1 MSIGLKIGAAQ
12 RPHDDL
18 PELRQALAGAALE
31 VVEALLGG
39 PPCERRGSSARWDG
53 RAFSLV
59 IAGTKRGLWR
69 DHKSG
74 TGGDLLALIQRE
86 TGRDFLGAVAWAR
99 DFLGG
104 AWRDDPERR
113 RRRETEDRKAKAED
127 DRRRLELDR
136 LLRGLRPITGTPA
149 ETYLA
154 GRGLT
159 ATAWPAAVRWSPE
172 ARALVFVVT
181 DAGGEPVAIQRVMLG
196 ADGRPLLDDAGKKR
210 KLSLGPVTAGAVR
223 LPGDPA
229 GPLVLAEGG
238 ETALAIW
245 LATGFETWALLGV
258 VRPRIDLETV
268 PRDRLLVIAA
278 DDDAEFPLAPSQK
291 AITDTLRAVRQDGR
305 RAVPIWPRA
314 TRRHDK
320 GDFADLLLEAGPE
333 AVRRRFAEALD
344 TQGRTHVR
352 NGLPVAEARRKL
364 AELTSST
371 VAGLLAAPWDRDD
384 ETAPPPAALIAAS
397 LGLGK
402 TETALA
408 EALLLIGAGRG
419 PVVISTPTHK
429 LNAELVQ
436 RARDLAARMGNVA
449 GLTRIEMHLGREA
462 IDPAGDGEARMCFD
476 LEAVREV
483 QEAGLD
489 AQGHVCERRE
499 GRTVV
504 ARCPHFGSCAYQAQR
519 QRQADLILVSHAAL
533 GHTRPSEIGDPT
545 LLVIDERPTDAL
557 LRGVDGR
564 WIVLGD
570 ADLAPVPG
578 NRSGLRAAA
587 WEADRRELVE
597 ARRKLADLAARAPLG
612 GLRRADLEAVGIDA
626 EMARKAAGQTLAL
639 VAGDDELMPGMDPA
653 RRREILQRLAGNRQ
667 RLREGT
673 LWREVAAFLERP
685 DQAPEA
691 GRILR
696 VEARADDG
704 AAFLAWRIVRLAP
717 IAKGWRAPTLL
728 LDATARP
735 EDRPV
740 LRATFPGLR
749 DDLGGEVIA
758 ATPHLRVTVIT
769 GRKVSKAAL
778 GASPKLHRELAAWT
792 AAKLRELDA
801 RTHVGAEPGR
811 ALLIGNA
818 ALEAKLEADGLRL
831 PRVDHGHFN
840 ALRGRDA
847 WRDCRLAVIAGR
859 TAPPPQAVELIAG
872 AISGRACEV
881 RVEAGAWYAR
891 ETAPLVIGGEVVGE
905 TPRDRHPDPLAEA
918 IRWQACEAELLQA
931 AGRLRAVGRNADR
944 PADLALIG
952 CPLPDGLEV
961 DAVEAWQAP
970 GPVET
975 MLALGGVAPLS
986 APAAAAC
993 FPEIFPSA
1001 DAAEA
1006 ALARA
1011 GGSRHSLMEALSKEM
1026 SGTSPPRGATAY
1038 RYRQAGPGRRPVLAL
1053 VDPAACPDPRAWL
1066 AARLGPLA
1074 LFELLHPSAP
1084 VEAATAACGTAAGP
1098 VVVEVPVAW
1107 IVAASP
1113 VPAIGRAR
1121 VEAVA
1126 SSLVPSPADRIELPQ
1141 DVADR
1146 LRLGIEHHAAILPAT
1161 VRAHRAAILPAAPH
1175 LLTIR
1180 CGRARKGAEGRGPFT
1195 CRPCSPG
1202 AGQVPVGT
1210 LSGLQR
1216 RGPERRPTTP

>member
-1 MSIGLKIGAAQ
+1 
-12 RPHDDL
+12 
-18 PELRQALAGAALE
+18 
-31 VVEALLGG
+31 
-39 PPCERRGSSARWDG
+39 
-53 RAFSLV
+53 
-59 IAGTKRGLWR
+59 
-69 DHKSG
+69 
-74 TGGDLLALIQRE
+74 LLALIQRE
-86 TGRDFLGAVAWAR
+86 TGRDFAGAVAWAR

-104 AWRDDPERR
+104 TWRDDPERL
-113 RRRETEDRKAKAED
+113 RRREREDRKAKAED

-136 LLRGLRPITGTPA
+136 LLRSLRPISGTPA
-149 ETYLA
+149 EAYLA
-154 GRGLT
+154 SRGLT

-172 ARALVFVVT
+172 ARALAFVVT
-181 DAGGEPVAIQRVMLG
+181 DAGGEPVAIQRVLLD
-196 ADGRPLLDDAGKKR
+196 ADGRPLLDADGKKR

-245 LATGFETWALLGV
+245 MATGFETWALLGV
-258 VRPRIDLETV
+258 MRRTLDLEAV

-278 DDDAEFPLAPSQK
+278 DDDAEFPLAPSQR
-291 AITDTLRAVRQDGR
+291 AVADTLRAWRQAMR
-305 RAVPIWPRA
+305 RAVAIWPRA
-314 TRRHDK
+314 TRQHDK
-320 GDFADLLLEAGPE
+320 GDFADVLLAAGPE

-352 NGLPVAEARRKL
+352 NGLPLTEARAKL
-364 AELTSST
+364 GELTAST
-371 VAGLLAAPWDRDD
+371 IAGLRAAPWDRDD

-402 TETALA
+402 SEAAIA

-419 PVVISTPTHK
+419 PVVIATPTHR
-429 LNAELVQ
+429 LNGELVQ
-436 RARDLAARMGNVA
+436 RARDMAAKLGVSARV
-449 GLTRIEMHLGREA
+449 EMRLGREA
-462 IDPAGDGEARMCFD
+462 IDPAGDGEARMCLD

-483 QEAGLD
+483 QEAGLKV
-489 AQGHVCERRE
+489 QETVCELKE
-499 GRTVV
+499 GSAVV
-504 ARCPHFGSCAYQAQR
+504 ARCPHFDRCAYQAQR
-519 QRQADLILVSHAAL
+519 RRQADLILVSHAAL
-533 GHTRPSEIGDPT
+533 GHERPAEIGDPV
-545 LLVIDERPTDAL
+545 LLIIDERPTGAL
-557 LRGVDGR
+557 LRGINGR

-570 ADLAPVPG
+570 ADLVPVPG
-578 NRSGLRAAA
+578 GRSGPKATI
-587 WEADRRELVE
+587 WEVDRRELVE
-597 ARRKLADLAARAPLG
+597 ARRKLADFATRAPLG
-612 GLRRADLEAVGIDA
+612 GLLRSDLETAGINA
-626 EMARKAAGQTLAL
+626 ELARKAGGQALAL
-639 VAGDDELMPGMDPA
+639 VAGDAELVPGMDPD
-653 RRREILQRLAGNRQ
+653 RRREILGRLAGNRQ
-667 RLREGT
+667 RRREGT

-685 DQAPEA
+685 DQAPES

-696 VEARADDG
+696 VEARAEDG
-704 AAFLAWRIVRLAP
+704 ATFMAWRIVRLAP

-749 DDLGGEVIA
+749 DDLGGEVIG
-758 ATPHLRVTVIT
+758 ATPHLRVSVIT

-778 GASPKLHRELAAWT
+778 AASPKLHREVAAWT
-792 AAKLRELDA
+792 ATKLRELDA
-801 RTHVGAEPGR
+801 RTHVDTERGR
-811 ALLIGNA
+811 ALLVGNA
-818 ALEAKLEADGLRL
+818 SLEAKLEADGLRL

-847 WRDCRLAVIAGR
+847 WRDARLAVIAGR

-891 ETAPLVIGGEVVGE
+891 EAAPLVIAGELVGE
-905 TPRDRHPDPLAEA
+905 TTRDRHPDPLAEA
-918 IRWQACEAELLQA
+918 IRWQACEAEILQA
-931 AGRLRAVGRNADR
+931 AGRLRAVGRDADR

-1011 GGSRHSLMEALSKEM
+1011 GGSRHSLREGLYKGM
-1026 SGTSPPRGATAY
+1026 SGTSPPRGAIVY
-1038 RYRQAGPGRRPVLAL
+1038 RYRQAGPGRRSVLAL

-1066 AARLGPLA
+1066 EARLGPLA
-1074 LFELLHPSAP
+1074 MFEP
-1084 VEAATAACGTAAGP
+1084 EAAPFVEPRLAPLEPAAETPPPVVLGPGRTLASVSIWPASPDRVPTPAVASCGTLAGP
-1098 VVVEVPVAW
+1098 ATVA
-1107 IVAASP
+1107 VA
-1113 VPAIGRAR
+1113 VGRAR
-1121 VEAVA
+1121 VSAEAIGLLLTVTGR
-1126 SSLVPSPADRIELPQ
+1126 RIELPAG
-1141 DVADR
+1141 DVED
-1146 LRLGIEHHAAILPAT
+1146 LRRGIERHAAM
-1161 VRAHRAAILPAAPH
+1161 LPAAAFAAAAPRPRR
-1175 LLTIR
+1175 LF
-1180 CGRARKGAEGRGPFT
+1180 A
-1195 CRPCSPG
+1195 CRPCAQG
-1202 AGQVPVGT
+1202 AGQAPVGT
-1210 LSGLQR
+1210 LSGPPLSHASR
-1216 RGPERRPTTP
+1216 ARERGLRPPTSMF